1 MQVKDLKT
9 ELESTKQ
16 MGKENLEQALSIEKE
31 RCTQVQWDMQEV
43 RRKCMEMELRLKA
56 DQVRFLCKTFFPS
69 PFSGEL
75 GLIVSAISQ
84 DEKAYA
90 EETKASTIKEN
101 EALRIELDSS
111 REQLNNLQKC
121 REEADLKSK
130 SDVKL
135 LVREVKLLRSSQSE
149 MRQELDRVS
158 KEKVE
163 IEVIVHLVI
172 LLFLV
177 FCFF

>member
-1 MQVKDLKT
+1 
-9 ELESTKQ
+9 
-16 MGKENLEQALSIEKE
+16 MGYAGTEKE
-31 RCTQVQWDMQEV
+31 VYGNGVEVESRPGSILMQDIF
-43 RRKCMEMELRLKA
+43 R
-56 DQVRFLCKTFFPS
+56 S

-75 GLIVSAISQ
+75 ELIVIAKSQ
-84 DEKAYA
+84 DEKAHA

-101 EALRIELDSS
+101 EALRIELDSA

-135 LVREVKLLRSSQSE
+135 LVREVKSLRSSQSE

-158 KEKVE
+158 KEKME
-163 IEVIVHLVI
+163 FEVIVYLVI
-172 LLFLV
+172 LLFLDLCLQQMAV
-177 FCFF
+177 LIKSKITRWLE